1 MVKFTGHTITPDSA
15 LGGTKIQR
23 GLRFDS
29 NDNNAHLI
37 RTPSSDG
44 NQKIWTFSAWIK
56 TSHADNGP
64 NYIYTANNGNVRYFG
79 LYFRYN
85 ELYSYFHPGNNYGTI
100 NDRLFRDVNSWFHL
114 VHQVD
119 ATNTTQRLWINGSEL
134 SLNSGRNPG
143 NSDYPLNESGV
154 GMYLGKGSWRNDTI
168 DGYLAEIHYSDGN
181 KYEASDFGY
190 TDAQTGQ
197 WRPKNGNVIKSNIT
211 YGTNGFWLD
220 FRDKTSTTTLGYDY
234 SGNGNHFTANNISV
248 SAGTDNDCVEDTPTN
263 NFPTLN
269 PTDSEGNA
277 PSDGSL
283 RGGTAGTSGWRHTRS
298 NVPLPS
304 TGKWYWEYKVPTTAT
319 DGSNGWITGIAYSNF
334 GLTQD
339 INSDS
344 TGLYGRQTRGKY
356 NNSSGDPVTDNHF
369 STPSDN
375 DIFQFAYDADSQTLF
390 TGRNNTW
397 ELSAN
402 PSTGANPNWT
412 GVASGGF
419 PMAGSYG
426 SSRYVIINFGQQE
439 FSYTPPT
446 GYASL
451 SGHNRATAN
460 AAGVVNSQ
468 RFFETLIYTGDGTA
482 IRSISGLE
490 FKPDLVWIKNR
501 SQTDWNIWSD
511 VVRGFDGKTLY
522 SNRTDAE
529 YDASGSGENGY
540 ISAVHDHGFV
550 VKDDDGS
557 VGGNCNANS
566 ENYVAWCW
574 KAGGAAVTN
583 NDGSVASQVSANTE
597 SGFSICTWTGTGS
610 NLTFGHGLG
619 KKPDWVI
626 TKARTGSSGCDWFVY
641 HKEIGATHNLRL
653 NTQDAS
659 GAASDLFNNTEPTS
673 SIFSIG
679 NSSCINENGGTYISY
694 CWTAIPGF
702 SAFGKYTG
710 NGDADGPYVHLGFR
724 PAWLLLRGTHADI
737 WYLYDNK
744 RNTFNVVDKELNPNR
759 DQSEASFTTADF
771 LSNGFKIR
779 TSNSSFNYNNYTYIY
794 MAFAERPSGTIFGLD
809 ANAR

>member
-1 MVKFTGHTITPDSA
+1 MALFTGHTITPDSA

-143 NSDYPLNESGV
+143 NSDYPMNESGV

-211 YGTNGFWLD
+211 YGTNGYWLD

-298 NVPLPS
+298 TVPLPS

-319 DGSNGWITGIAYSNF
+319 DGSNGWMTGIAYSNLGF
-334 GLTQD
+334 TQD

-356 NNSSGDPVTDNHF
+356 NNSSSDPVTDNHF

-426 SSRYVIINFGQQE
+426 SNRYVIINFGQQE

-460 AAGVVNSQ
+460 AAGVVNPQ
-468 RFFETLIYTGDGTA
+468 RHFETILYTGNNTSAARTIDD
-482 IRSISGLE
+482 LE
-490 FKPDLVWIKNR
+490 FAPDLVWQKRRNGTNW
-501 SQTDWNIWSD
+501 QTWHDT
-511 VVRGFDGKTLY
+511 VRGATKTLY
-522 SNRTDAE
+522 SNSNSQEATNNQ
-529 YDASGSGENGY
+529 YGY
-540 ISAVHDHGFV
+540 ISSFNKDGFTWSPGSTNNS
-550 VKDDDGS
+550 DGNES
-557 VGGNCNANS
+557 SGTFVS
-566 ENYVAWCW
+566 WCW
-574 KAGGAAVTN
+574 RAGGAAVSN
-583 NDGSVASQVSANTE
+583 SDGSITTSISANQE
-597 SGFSICTWTGTGS
+597 AGFSIVTYTGTGS
-610 NLTFGHGLG
+610 AATIGHGLG
-619 KKPDWVI
+619 KAPKVVL
-626 TKARTGSSGCDWFVY
+626 TKLRDTTTQDWFFMPG
-641 HKEIGATHNLRL
+641 EITSDRGKYIKFNA
-653 NTQDAS
+653 QDAI
-659 GAASDLFNNTEPTS
+659 ASDTNVYPNTATTS
-673 SIFSIG
+673 TVYSIG
-679 NSSCINENGGTYISY
+679 TDNAVNGSGSKYVSY
-694 CWTAIPGF
+694 CWSEIPGY
-702 SAFGKYTG
+702 SKFGTYTG
-710 NGDADGPYVHLGFR
+710 NGSSDGPFVHLGFK
-724 PAWLLLRGTHADI
+724 PAWFLVRGTHGDI
-737 WYLYDNK
+737 WYVYDNK

-759 DQSEASFTTADF
+759 DQTEATFTTVDF

-779 TSNSSFNYNNYTYIY
+779 TSNSSFNYNNYTYMY
-794 MAFAERPSGTIFGLD
+794 MTFAERPSKTIFGLD

>member
-1 MVKFTGHTITPDSA
+1 MALFTGHTITPDSA

-23 GLRFDS
+23 SLRFDS

-143 NSDYPLNESGV
+143 NSDYPMNESGV

-211 YGTNGFWLD
+211 YGTNGYWLD

-298 NVPLPS
+298 TVPLPS

-319 DGSNGWITGIAYSNF
+319 DGSNGWMTGIAYSNLGF
-334 GLTQD
+334 TQD

-356 NNSSGDPVTDNHF
+356 NNSSSDPVTDNHF

-426 SSRYVIINFGQQE
+426 SNRYVIINFGQQE

-460 AAGVVNSQ
+460 AAGVVNPQ
-468 RFFETLIYTGDGTA
+468 RHFETILYTGNNTSAARTIDD
-482 IRSISGLE
+482 LE
-490 FKPDLVWIKNR
+490 FAPDLVWQKRRNGTNW
-501 SQTDWNIWSD
+501 QTWHDT
-511 VVRGFDGKTLY
+511 VRGATKTLY
-522 SNRTDAE
+522 SNSNSQEATNNQ
-529 YDASGSGENGY
+529 YGY
-540 ISAVHDHGFV
+540 ISSFNKDGFTWSPGSTNNS
-550 VKDDDGS
+550 DGNES
-557 VGGNCNANS
+557 SGTFVS
-566 ENYVAWCW
+566 WCW
-574 KAGGAAVTN
+574 RAGGAAVSN
-583 NDGSVASQVSANTE
+583 SDGSITTSISANQE
-597 SGFSICTWTGTGS
+597 AGFSIVTYTGTGS
-610 NLTFGHGLG
+610 AATIGHGLG
-619 KKPDWVI
+619 KAPKVVL
-626 TKARTGSSGCDWFVY
+626 TKLRDTTTQDWFFMPG
-641 HKEIGATHNLRL
+641 EITSDRGKYIKFNA
-653 NTQDAS
+653 QDAI
-659 GAASDLFNNTEPTS
+659 ASDTNVYPNTATTS
-673 SIFSIG
+673 TVYSIG
-679 NSSCINENGGTYISY
+679 TDNAVNGSGSKYVSY
-694 CWTAIPGF
+694 CWSEIPGY
-702 SAFGKYTG
+702 SKFGTYTG
-710 NGDADGPYVHLGFR
+710 NGSSDGPFVHLGFK
-724 PAWLLLRGTHADI
+724 PAWFLVRGTHGDI
-737 WYLYDNK
+737 WYVYDNK

-759 DQSEASFTTADF
+759 DQTEATFTTVDF

-779 TSNSSFNYNNYTYIY
+779 TSNSSFNYNNYTYMY
-794 MAFAERPSGTIFGLD
+794 MTFAERPSKTIFGLD